1 MRRTICA
8 ALGVLLACS
17 AVAATIVTLYAND
30 SRWNTLNNVY
40 GTGISSEDG
49 VRSAGAFAMI
59 GIYNRTVPEVI
70 RIRLD
75 QTIRVA
81 WQDGTSEQIKF
92 VCSTSPA
99 CARIVEGTQVDAG
112 GSAGDG
118 GSGDGGSGD
127 YSGWV
132 GGDPYDQ
139 CTSDVVNACVAIG
152 DGEWRCENVSILDC
166 PT

>member
-1 MRRTICA
+1 MKRMTCA
-8 ALGVLLACS
+8 VVGALLACS
-17 AVAATIVTLYAND
+17 AVAATIVTLYADD

-40 GTGISSEDG
+40 GTGISSEDAI
-49 VRSAGAFAMI
+49 RSAGAFAMI
-59 GIYNRTVPEVI
+59 GVYNRTVPEAIQI
-70 RIRLD
+70 RID

-81 WQDGTSEQIKF
+81 WQDGTSEQIKL
-92 VCSTSPA
+92 VCATSPV

-118 GSGDGGSGD
+118 GSEVGGTGG
-127 YSGWV
+127 YSGWA
-132 GGDPYDQ
+132 GGNPYDQ
-139 CTSDVVNACVAIG
+139 CTSDVVNACVAIA